1 MATLTCP
8 ATFWGDLDCICKGAY
23 TPTNYHAHAQQDGQ
37 CIETRDVESNPQT
50 ARKFPTG
57 ATRSDDSAK
66 PNYIGYLSPLVI
78 ERFGRYMLE
87 HQYGGQRSADNWKKG
102 ITRQAYI
109 ESAFRH
115 FMDLWLAHEYNEVG
129 PAEQNALCGLLFN
142 FQGYLHELLREKK

>member
-1 MATLTCP
+1 MAPDHGWQLE
-8 ATFWGDLDCICKGAY
+8 A
-23 TPTNYHAHAQQDGQ
+23 
-37 CIETRDVESNPQT
+37 EENPQT

-102 ITRQAYI
+102 IPKQDYI
-109 ESAFRH
+109 ESMFRH
-115 FMDLWLAHEYNEVG
+115 FVDLWMLHESVPVN
-129 PAEQNALCGLLFN
+129 AEESLCALLFN
-142 FQGYLHELLREKK
+142 VQGYLFELLREKE

>member
-1 MATLTCP
+1 MLHQEG
-8 ATFWGDLDCICKGAY
+8 FHNSDCRY
-23 TPTNYHAHAQQDGQ
+23 PTNPLAP
-37 CIETRDVESNPQT
+37 CLCNPQT
-50 ARKFPTG
+50 ARKFSTG

-109 ESAFRH
+109 ESMFRH
-115 FMDLWLAHEYNEVG
+115 FVHLWGTHELAISLEMKPHVEDT
-129 PAEQNALCGLLFN
+129 LCALLFN
-142 FQGYLHELLREKK
+142 VQGYLFELLREKK

>member
-1 MATLTCP
+1 MLHVADCQYPYDPLASCVCSGQTL
-8 ATFWGDLDCICKGAY
+8 
-23 TPTNYHAHAQQDGQ
+23 
-37 CIETRDVESNPQT
+37 NPQT

-102 ITRQAYI
+102 ITAQAYI
-109 ESAFRH
+109 ESGFRH
-115 FMDLWLAHEYNEVG
+115 LLQVWLAHEFPERKALQNEDV
-129 PAEQNALCGLLFN
+129 EESLCALLFN
-142 FQGYLHELLREKK
+142 VQGYLHELLREKQ